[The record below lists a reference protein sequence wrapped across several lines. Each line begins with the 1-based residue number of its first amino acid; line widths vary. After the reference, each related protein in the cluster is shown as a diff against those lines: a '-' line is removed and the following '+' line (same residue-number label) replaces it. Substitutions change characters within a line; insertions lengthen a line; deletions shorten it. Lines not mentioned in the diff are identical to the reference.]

1 MKGWNRNKI
10 DIISGL
16 KNSNSKEAYELLL
29 ELEKQAAESD
39 ILYGYFDDFVKLT
52 NDESSY
58 VRIRGFRLVCAQAQ
72 WDTENKLGK
81 NINALL
87 CMLSDVKPIAVRQ
100 CLAALH
106 SVVLYKPELT
116 NSIIEQLQRL
126 DLSKYKDSMAPLIEK
141 DIEELLKVME

>member
-1 MKGWNRNKI
+1 M
-10 DIISGL
+10 

-116 NSIIEQLQRL
+116 DSIIEQLQRL